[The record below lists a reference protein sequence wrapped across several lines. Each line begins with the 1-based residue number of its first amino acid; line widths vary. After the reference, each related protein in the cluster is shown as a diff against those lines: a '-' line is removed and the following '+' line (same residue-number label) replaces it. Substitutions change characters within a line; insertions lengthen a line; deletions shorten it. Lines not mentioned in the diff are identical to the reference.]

1 MTETREIDKWQRWT
15 LVDAPVTPYD
25 SLAAR
30 RAWLA
35 EIRRRVEADPD
46 DGGLRAALEE
56 AERLVAHGE

>member
-1 MTETREIDKWQRWT
+1 MRDTREINKWKRWT

-35 EIRRRVEADPD
+35 EIRRRVAANPD
-46 DGGLRAALEE
+46 DGGLRVALDE